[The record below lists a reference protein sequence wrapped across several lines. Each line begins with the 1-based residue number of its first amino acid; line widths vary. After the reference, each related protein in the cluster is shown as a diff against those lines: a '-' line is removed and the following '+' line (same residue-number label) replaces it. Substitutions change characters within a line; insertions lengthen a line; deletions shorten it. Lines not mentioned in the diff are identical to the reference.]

1 MNEYEKDKQKINEI
15 LKAAKREDQ
24 QELKRLV
31 TAYANELEIEPVS
44 MLYTLINVLKQYHKG
59 EKKNHEK

>member
-1 MNEYEKDKQKINEI
+1 MDENENEKQKINEI
-15 LKAAKREDQ
+15 LQAAQNENQ

-44 MLYTLINVLKQYHKG
+44 MLHTLINVLKQYHKG